1 MAEKT
6 LEERGLLEYL
16 NLIDG
21 EAETA
26 KQRTARTWEENL
38 RLVRGEGQWKGQA
51 PPIFQLNILGNQVE
65 RKVARVTEAKP
76 TFSVASRLG
85 RLTQMARVLD
95 PPCRGI
101 LEMQDFALAS
111 ERVVRFAM
119 QVGCGFVNIPWDK
132 HANDEDGDIAIVAM
146 DPRSVYIDPSVT
158 EASRMAKTARY
169 IRIDHVMS
177 LDEIRQGYPGR
188 GHMVEPD
195 ARYSRYQESRASRP
209 YGVVSAAL
217 DLLPR

>member
-85 RLTQMARVLD
+85 RLRLRQHPLGQACQRRGWRHRDRRHGSSVGVYRSLRDRSVPDGEDCPLYPDRPRDEPRRDPAGVSGPWPHGRAGRAVLPLSGVAR
-95 PPCRGI
+95 
-101 LEMQDFALAS
+101 LATLW
-111 ERVVRFAM
+111 RRL
-119 QVGCGFVNIPWDK
+119 GR
-132 HANDEDGDIAIVAM
+132 
-146 DPRSVYIDPSVT
+146 PRSAPPRLSTDRAEP
-158 EASRMAKTARY
+158 
-169 IRIDHVMS
+169 
-177 LDEIRQGYPGR
+177 PG
-188 GHMVEPD
+188 
-195 ARYSRYQESRASRP
+195 
-209 YGVVSAAL
+209 
-217 DLLPR
+217 